1 MSIPANIVEG
11 FTKAG
16 KADKSRFLNIAQAS
30 LEESR
35 YYLLLA
41 HDLGYCDCSHILKE
55 LEEVSKLLDSY
66 NRTIQK
72 LNSG

>member
-1 MSIPANIVEG
+1 MSLSRARKKGKKARIQNPEARSQNEADGEALSG
-11 FTKAG
+11 FKKAG

-41 HDLGYCDCSHILKE
+41 LDLGYCDCS
-55 LEEVSKLLDSY
+55 
-66 NRTIQK
+66 
-72 LNSG
+72 